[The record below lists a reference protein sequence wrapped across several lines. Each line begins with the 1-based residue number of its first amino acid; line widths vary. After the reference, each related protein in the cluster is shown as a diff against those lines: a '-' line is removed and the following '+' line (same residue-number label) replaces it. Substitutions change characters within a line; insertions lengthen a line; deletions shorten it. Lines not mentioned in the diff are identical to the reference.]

1 MRTGKRKE
9 KNAMK
14 RFIIVLLFCLTMG
27 MPLIAGAATYQLD
40 TDHSSIQFKVRHL
53 TVSNVTGT
61 FNKLRGTA
69 AIEGEDFA
77 TLKVEVAIDAASVD
91 TGHEKRDEHLR
102 NPDFLDVVKYP
113 TITFFSKKVVKG
125 EPGKLRITGD
135 LTLHG
140 VTREITVDLE
150 GPTPEVKDPWG
161 NFRRGATGTSRI
173 DRRDFGIT
181 WNKALDTGGLVV
193 GNEVGIQVDIE
204 WVRK

>member
-1 MRTGKRKE
+1 
-9 KNAMK
+9 MK
-14 RFIIVLLFCLTMG
+14 RSIMILFFCLALCT
-27 MPLIAGAATYQLD
+27 PSIAMAANYQLD
-40 TDHSSIQFKVRHL
+40 ADHSSIQFKIRHL

-61 FNKLRGTA
+61 FNKFKGSA
-69 AIEGEDFA
+69 SVEGEDIA
-77 TLKVEVAIDAASVD
+77 TLKVEVTIDAASVD

-102 NPDFLDVVKYP
+102 NADFLDVAKYP
-113 TITFFSKKVVKG
+113 TITFVSKKVMKA
-125 EPGKLRITGD
+125 EPGKLRVTGD

-150 GPTPEVKDPWG
+150 GPTPEIKDPWG
-161 NFRRGATGTSRI
+161 NFRRGATGTAKI

>member
-1 MRTGKRKE
+1 
-9 KNAMK
+9 MK
-14 RFIIVLLFCLTMG
+14 RCIIVLLVCLAMG

-40 TDHSSIQFKVRHL
+40 TDHSSIQFKIRHL

-61 FNKLRGTA
+61 FNKIKGSA
-69 AIEGEDFA
+69 SVEGEDLA
-77 TLKVEVAIDAASVD
+77 TLKVEVTIDAASVD
-91 TGHEKRDEHLR
+91 TGHQKRDEHIR
-102 NPDFLDVVKYP
+102 TADFLDVAKYP
-113 TITFFSKKVVKG
+113 TITFVSKKVVKAD
-125 EPGKLRITGD
+125 PGKLRITGD

-150 GPTPEVKDPWG
+150 GPTPEIKDPWG
-161 NFRRGATGTSRI
+161 NFRRGATGTAKI

-193 GNEVGIQVDIE
+193 GNEVGIQVDVE

>member
-1 MRTGKRKE
+1 
-9 KNAMK
+9 MK
-14 RFIIVLLFCLTMG
+14 RCIIVLLVCLAMG

-40 TDHSSIQFKVRHL
+40 TDHSSIQFKIRHL

-61 FNKLRGTA
+61 FNKIKGTA
-69 AIEGEDFA
+69 SVEGEDLA
-77 TLKVEVAIDAASVD
+77 TLKVEVTIDAASVD
-91 TGHEKRDEHLR
+91 TGHQKRDEHIR
-102 NPDFLDVVKYP
+102 TADFLDVAKYP
-113 TITFFSKKVVKG
+113 TITFVSKKVVKA

-150 GPTPEVKDPWG
+150 GPTPEIKDPWG
-161 NFRRGATGTSRI
+161 NFRRGATGTAKI

>member
-1 MRTGKRKE
+1 
-9 KNAMK
+9 MK
-14 RFIIVLLFCLTMG
+14 RSIMILLFCLALCA
-27 MPLIAGAATYQLD
+27 PSIAMAATYQLD
-40 TDHSSIQFKVRHL
+40 ADHSSIQFKIRHL

-61 FNKLRGTA
+61 FNKFKGTA
-69 AIEGEDFA
+69 AVEGEDIA

-102 NPDFLDVVKYP
+102 NADFLDVAKYP
-113 TITFFSKKVVKG
+113 TITFVSKKVIKG
-125 EPGKLRITGD
+125 DPGKLKVIGD

-161 NFRRGATGTSRI
+161 NFRRGATGTAKI

>member
-1 MRTGKRKE
+1 
-9 KNAMK
+9 MK
-14 RFIIVLLFCLTMG
+14 RSIMILFFCLALCT
-27 MPLIAGAATYQLD
+27 PSIAMAANYQLD
-40 TDHSSIQFKVRHL
+40 AGHSSIQFKIRHL

-61 FNKLRGTA
+61 FNKFKGSA
-69 AIEGEDFA
+69 SVEGEDIA

-102 NPDFLDVVKYP
+102 NADFLDVAKYP
-113 TITFFSKKVVKG
+113 AITFVSKKVIKG
-125 EPGKLRITGD
+125 DPGKLKVIGD

-140 VTREITVDLE
+140 ITREITVDLE
-150 GPTPEVKDPWG
+150 GPTPEIKDPWG
-161 NFRRGATGTSRI
+161 NFRRGATGTAKI

>member
-1 MRTGKRKE
+1 
-9 KNAMK
+9 MK
-14 RFIIVLLFCLTMG
+14 RSIIVLLVCLAIG

-61 FNKLRGTA
+61 FNKMKGSA
-69 AIEGEDFA
+69 SVEGEDLA
-77 TLKVEVAIDAASVD
+77 TLKVEVIIDAASVD
-91 TGHEKRDEHLR
+91 TGHQKRDEHIR
-102 NPDFLDVVKYP
+102 TADFLDVAKYP
-113 TITFFSKKVVKG
+113 TITFVSKKVVKAD
-125 EPGKLRITGD
+125 PGKLRITGD

-150 GPTPEVKDPWG
+150 GPTPEIKDPWG
-161 NFRRGATGTSRI
+161 NFRRGTTGTAKI

>member
-1 MRTGKRKE
+1 
-9 KNAMK
+9 MK
-14 RFIIVLLFCLTMG
+14 RSIMILLFCLALCA
-27 MPLIAGAATYQLD
+27 PSIAMAATYQLD
-40 TDHSSIQFKVRHL
+40 ADHSSIQFKIRHL

-61 FNKLRGTA
+61 FNKFKGTA
-69 AIEGEDFA
+69 AVEGEDLA

-102 NPDFLDVVKYP
+102 NADFLDVAKYP
-113 TITFFSKKVVKG
+113 TISFVSKKVIKG
-125 EPGKLRITGD
+125 DPGKLKVIGD

-150 GPTPEVKDPWG
+150 GPTPEIKDPWG
-161 NFRRGATGTSRI
+161 NFRRGATGTVKI

>member
-1 MRTGKRKE
+1 
-9 KNAMK
+9 MK
-14 RFIIVLLFCLTMG
+14 RSIMILLFCLALCA
-27 MPLIAGAATYQLD
+27 PSIAMAATYQLD
-40 TDHSSIQFKVRHL
+40 ADHSSIQFKIRHL

-61 FNKLRGTA
+61 FNKFKGTA
-69 AIEGEDFA
+69 AVEGEDLA

-102 NPDFLDVVKYP
+102 NADFLDVAKYP
-113 TITFFSKKVVKG
+113 TITFVSKKVIKG
-125 EPGKLRITGD
+125 DPGKLKVIGD

-161 NFRRGATGTSRI
+161 NFRRGATGTAKI

-193 GNEVGIQVDIE
+193 GDEVGIQVDIE

>member
-1 MRTGKRKE
+1 
-9 KNAMK
+9 MK
-14 RFIIVLLFCLTMG
+14 RSIMILFFCLALCT
-27 MPLIAGAATYQLD
+27 PSIAMAASYQLD
-40 TDHSSIQFKVRHL
+40 ADHSSIQFKVRHL

-61 FNKLRGTA
+61 FNKFKGSA
-69 AIEGEDFA
+69 SVEGEDLA

-102 NPDFLDVVKYP
+102 NADFLDVAKYP
-113 TITFFSKKVVKG
+113 TITFISKKIVKA

-150 GPTPEVKDPWG
+150 GPTPELKDPWG

>member
-1 MRTGKRKE
+1 
-9 KNAMK
+9 MK
-14 RFIIVLLFCLTMG
+14 RSIIVLLVCLAIG

-61 FNKLRGTA
+61 FNKMKGSA
-69 AIEGEDFA
+69 SVEGEDLA
-77 TLKVEVAIDAASVD
+77 TLKVEVIIDAASVD
-91 TGHEKRDEHLR
+91 TGHQKRDEHIR
-102 NPDFLDVVKYP
+102 TADFLDVAKYP
-113 TITFFSKKVVKG
+113 TITFVSKKVVKAD
-125 EPGKLRITGD
+125 PGKLRITGD

-150 GPTPEVKDPWG
+150 GPTPEIKDPWG
-161 NFRRGATGTSRI
+161 NFRRGATGTAKI

>member
-1 MRTGKRKE
+1 
-9 KNAMK
+9 MK
-14 RFIIVLLFCLTMG
+14 RSIIVLLACLAMG

-40 TDHSSIQFKVRHL
+40 TDHSSIQFKIRHL

-61 FNKLRGTA
+61 FNKIKGSA
-69 AIEGEDFA
+69 SIEGEDLA
-77 TLKVEVAIDAASVD
+77 TLKVEVTIDAASVD
-91 TGHEKRDEHLR
+91 TGHPKRDEHLR
-102 NPDFLDVVKYP
+102 TADFLDVTKYP
-113 TITFFSKKVVKG
+113 TITFVSKKVVKAD
-125 EPGKLRITGD
+125 PGKLRITGD

-150 GPTPEVKDPWG
+150 GPTPEIKDPWG
-161 NFRRGATGTSRI
+161 NFRRGATGTARI

>member
-1 MRTGKRKE
+1 MGTGKRKE
-9 KNAMK
+9 KNTMK
-14 RFIIVLLFCLTMG
+14 RFIMVLLFCLAMG
-27 MPLIAGAATYQLD
+27 MPLIAGAASYQLD
-40 TDHSSIQFKVRHL
+40 ADHSSIQFKIRHL

-61 FNKLRGTA
+61 FNKFKGSA
-69 AIEGEDFA
+69 SVEGEDLA

-102 NPDFLDVVKYP
+102 NADFLDVAKYP
-113 TITFFSKKVVKG
+113 TITFISKKIVKA

-161 NFRRGATGTSRI
+161 NFRRGATGTAKI